1 MVLRSC
7 QAISALH
14 PFQVEG
20 LAKGDIRCSFSS
32 GQVKSDLIGYDNSED
47 GCFEVARVAIVS
59 SLAGK
64 LVIRG
69 FKDTIW
75 NVLSTSS
82 QVQWKVLEDYTLL
95 SMTSEEQLNFDWKLN
110 SSQRMQATKLM
121 LGGCTDHFVVDNI
134 IAAALS
140 TPNVVFSPYSQR
152 NKLVDF
158 VYSKETNEGKMHVFY
173 FQLTVGEVDCAN
185 LATIDEYRQQCLP
198 HPLAFHYLVL
208 PCNFEKF
215 KVTYKRGQNVAH
227 RYKETKNMIKI
238 VQLAQLK
245 EARVTSTRVE
255 LTDASSALA
264 LVQDPNDPV
273 THGHCAPESVDEDAQ
288 GGKRRRT

>member
-1 MVLRSC
+1 
-7 QAISALH
+7 
-14 PFQVEG
+14 
-20 LAKGDIRCSFSS
+20 
-32 GQVKSDLIGYDNSED
+32 
-47 GCFEVARVAIVS
+47 VS

-75 NVLSTSS
+75 NVLSTSY

-121 LGGCTDHFVVDNI
+121 LGGCSDHCVVDNI
-134 IAAALS
+134 VAAALS

-158 VYSKETNEGKMHVFY
+158 AYSKENSEGKMHVFY
-173 FQLTVGEVDCAN
+173 FHLTVGEVHCAN
-185 LATIDEYRQQCLP
+185 LAMIDEYRRQCLP
-198 HPLAFHYLVL
+198 HPLALHYLVL

-215 KVTYKRGQNVAH
+215 KVTYKRGQNTSQV
-227 RYKETKNMIKI
+227 YKETRNMIKI
-238 VQLAQLK
+238 VQIAQLK
-245 EARVTSTRVE
+245 EARVTSARVE
-255 LTDASSALA
+255 LTDASRSLA
-264 LVQDPNDPV
+264 LVHDPNDPI
-273 THGHCAPESVDEDAQ
+273 THGLRAPESVDEDAQ